1 LTATTWVLV
10 ALSAACLLLFVY
22 PYLLYP
28 AALRLMSKRPIR
40 RAPADLSTSLLFCA
54 YNEIECLPA
63 KIENLRELKRF
74 HPALEIL
81 VYDDSSSDGTYEL
94 LAGNP
99 DLLTVVRGAGRT
111 GKAVGMKKLAAQ
123 ASGDILIFTD
133 ANIIIASDAIER
145 ALPYYADE
153 EVGGLCCTIRTQVAA
168 GSATSSVGS
177 KYVRLDDRLQ
187 QLESDTGNVMGA
199 TGGLFSTRREL
210 YPQFPDTVQDDFT
223 VSMSVIFAGRRLVKA
238 VDVIG
243 YEKVVARSDEE
254 FARKVRIG
262 ARAYHTHSCM
272 LAKIRQMSGR
282 DRFKYFS
289 RKMLRWYGGLFL
301 ALGGVFAL
309 AAVETVSIAGA
320 AILALLGLVGLV
332 LLKVARRGPL
342 ASMREILLAIFA
354 TLAGVFRAMRGQT
367 YATWSPAKSR

>member
-1 LTATTWVLV
+1 M
-10 ALSAACLLLFVY
+10 SAACLLLFVY

-28 AALRLMSKRPIR
+28 LALRLLSKQGFR
-40 RAPADLSTSLLFCA
+40 RAPADLRTSLLFCA
-54 YNEIECLPA
+54 YNEVECLPA
-63 KIENLRELKRF
+63 QIENLRELKHRY
-74 HPALEIL
+74 PGLEIL

-94 LAGNP
+94 LAQEP
-99 DLLTVVRGAGRT
+99 DLLTVVSGAGRT

-123 ASGDILIFTD
+123 ATGDILMFTD
-133 ANIIIASDAIER
+133 ANIIIATDAVEQALSYYSDER
-145 ALPYYADE
+145 I
-153 EVGGLCCTIRTQVAA
+153 GGLCCTIRTEVAA

-210 YPQFPDTVQDDFT
+210 YPDFPDTVQDDFT

-238 VDVIG
+238 ADVIG

-262 ARAYHTHSCM
+262 ARAYHTHKCM
-272 LAKIRQMSGR
+272 ADRVAKMSAR

-301 ALGGVFAL
+301 LLAGVFAL
-309 AAVETVSIAGA
+309 AAVATVSPVVALVM
-320 AILALLGLVGLV
+320 AILAGAGVV
-332 LLKVARRGPL
+332 ILKLARRGPA
-342 ASMREILLAIFA
+342 ASIREILLAIFA
-354 TLAGVFRAMRGQT
+354 TLAGVFRAIRGQT
-367 YATWSPAKSR
+367 FATWSPAKSR